1 VDTLETATTWN
12 RVPGT
17 VEAIESSLGSG
28 LQETGEKVH
37 VFTHLSHVYPHGS
50 SIYTTYL
57 YRLAASPEET
67 VRRWR
72 ILKGAA
78 SAAIV
83 KCGGTISH
91 QHGVGIDH
99 LPQLEAEKGHLGIR
113 MIGSLCQSLDPEGIM
128 NPGKLVL

>member
-1 VDTLETATTWN
+1 
-12 RVPGT
+12 VPGT

-72 ILKGAA
+72 ILKGA
-78 SAAIV
+78 V
-83 KCGGTISH
+83 SH